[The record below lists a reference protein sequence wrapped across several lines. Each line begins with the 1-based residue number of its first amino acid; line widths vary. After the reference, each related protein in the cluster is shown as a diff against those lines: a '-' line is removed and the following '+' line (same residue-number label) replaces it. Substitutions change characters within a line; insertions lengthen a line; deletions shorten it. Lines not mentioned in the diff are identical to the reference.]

1 MHRPSFHE
9 YHTSA
14 SKKSSKM
21 SRSFGS
27 DGSAPEG
34 STAPVETDPLMVK
47 LDDSDDEDKEG
58 NNQSLLQE
66 FADEVLD
73 PNDTLVVTGRPKDDL
88 VTWCSFD
95 MPDPPF
101 EYTVSGVKLCDAYT
115 YLALLG
121 GPEKVSFMV
130 SEYEVDADGD
140 GNITEEEMQEKEEHC
155 LRLVEQA
162 LNFLINSGVVGALL
176 LSVLFPQ
183 VLIPLVPSDDSL
195 QFFGDSYIMGFYYT
209 YVFFM
214 YFGLFC
220 SIWITFMTIHYYL
233 HITIW
238 MPTTE
243 LKMWYVTEL
252 NVLPGVVFLTHACV
266 VASAI
271 ALPFGICVGISSEAA
286 FIAAAGCLV
295 MFGYILGGL
304 FSTEGGDAVVIR
316 ELHKRTRQMLIK
328 DGHIVDHEGNVD
340 TKKEGVED
348 VPDVKKTK

>member
-1 MHRPSFHE
+1 MTGKPR
-9 YHTSA
+9 
-14 SKKSSKM
+14 
-21 SRSFGS
+21 
-27 DGSAPEG
+27 
-34 STAPVETDPLMVK
+34 
-47 LDDSDDEDKEG
+47 ED
-58 NNQSLLQE
+58 L
-66 FADEVLD
+66 
-73 PNDTLVVTGRPKDDL
+73 T
-88 VTWCSFD
+88 TWCSLP
-95 MPDPPF
+95 MPNPPF

-130 SEYEVDADGD
+130 SEFEVDADGD
-140 GNITEEEMQEKEEHC
+140 GNITEEEMEEKEEHC

-195 QFFGDSYIMGFYYT
+195 QFFGDSTIMGFYYT
-209 YVFFM
+209 YLVCM

-266 VASAI
+266 VASGI

-286 FIAAAGCLV
+286 IVAAIGCTA
-295 MFGYILGGL
+295 MFGYILVGL
-304 FSTEGGDAVVIR
+304 LSSDGGDAVVIR
-316 ELHKRTRQMLIK
+316 ELHSRTRKMLIK
-328 DGHIVDHEGNVD
+328 AGCIKIDENDVD
-340 TKKEGVED
+340 TTKENIEN
-348 VPDVKKTK
+348 VPDLKKSI